1 MAIYNLDSREKD
13 YAKHI
18 EKKKDLIL
26 NHKHLQ
32 IQEKVIEE
40 LEEINQETKE
50 YLNFYLKN
58 NGNFIFLK
66 NINPKLAIL
75 F

>member
-1 MAIYNLDSREKD
+1 MLDSHEKD

-26 NHKHLQ
+26 NYKHLQ
-32 IQEKVIEE
+32 IQSKVIEE
-40 LEEINQETKE
+40 LEEINAETKD
-50 YLNFYLKN
+50 YLNFYSKN
-58 NGNFIFLK
+58 SGN
-66 NINPKLAIL
+66 L